1 MNVDGGASGPRFDA
15 AAAPLLDNVIYAAT
29 AAVLSPNQT
38 IPGQTVR
45 DVWDGRIKTM
55 GSGSD
60 FTAFQDFAGIPCINV
75 GFGGEA
81 DGPVY
86 HYHSNYDSFYWMQ
99 NFGDPGFVYHRT
111 MAQVLGLIVAHLSE
125 LPVLS
130 FSSVD
135 YAKALNG
142 YVQKVEAQLD
152 AALSVSAAEVDV
164 SALSD
169 DEVVALRS
177 STRSSSVA
185 VASSSA
191 PAEAFKVSLQR
202 LYAAVAALTEKASE
216 LDAKAQSLAD
226 RLREHV
232 PWWKWPTKLLLWL
245 RIRKVNTKYKY
256 IERAFLYADGLDGRP
271 WFKHVVFAPGLWTG
285 YAGGELIPLP
295 PLFIPSLPFP
305 TDNYQGEIK
314 PLTDPPFPAVFP
326 GLVESIDAADWANAE
341 RWVDIIEGTIQT
353 AAKGL

>member
-1 MNVDGGASGPRFDA
+1 
-15 AAAPLLDNVIYAAT
+15 
-29 AAVLSPNQT
+29 
-38 IPGQTVR
+38 
-45 DVWDGRIKTM
+45 M

-75 GFGGEA
+75 GFGGDE

-142 YVQKVEAQLD
+142 YVKKVEAQLD

-164 SALSD
+164 SVLSD
-169 DEVVALRS
+169 DEVVEIRS
-177 STRSSSVA
+177 STRSSSIA
-185 VASSSA
+185 IASNSV

-202 LYAAVAALTEKASE
+202 LYTAVAALMEKASE
-216 LDAKAQSLAD
+216 LDSRAQSLAE

-232 PWWKWPTKLLLWL
+232 PWWKWPTKLLLWF
-245 RIRKVNTKYKY
+245 RIRKVNTQYKY

-285 YAGGELIPLP
+285 YAGGEFEPFPLPVTTYNGEIEPLTP
-295 PLFIPSLPFP
+295 PLFQLFSLVLWRASML
-305 TDNYQGEIK
+305 
-314 PLTDPPFPAVFP
+314 LTGRTPRDGWISSKARSRQQ
-326 GLVESIDAADWANAE
+326 L
-341 RWVDIIEGTIQT
+341 
-353 AAKGL
+353 KGCNEHSKKVSVYLGKTKTKI